1 MNICNRIICNIN
13 TMNAQEASMKLF
25 NTLTREKEEFIPLV
39 EGEVKIYTC
48 GPTVYNYFHVGN
60 ARPFITFDTLRKYLE
75 YKGYKVTYVQN
86 FTDIDDKMINQ
97 ANAEEITVRQL
108 ADKFINEYYHD
119 ADRLNIT
126 RSTYQP
132 RATDCIGDIVD
143 MIAILVEK
151 GNAYVSEDGVYFSVE
166 SFENYGKLSNF
177 NLEELEENASD
188 RLCFVESKRKKADF
202 ALWKFKKE
210 GEPSWPSPWGE
221 GRPGWHIECSAMSRK
236 YLGESID
243 IHCGGQDLVFPHH
256 ENEIAQ
262 SEAVSGKP
270 FVKYWIH
277 NGFININNNKMS
289 KSANNFFTIRD
300 ITKKY
305 EYDVVRFF
313 ILSSH
318 YRSPINFSDELLEA
332 STNALERIRN
342 CVENVNFIVDKGGNA
357 IDRFVLNDAI
367 PNSGTSSD
375 SKQQG
380 GLYSANA
387 APLDSVSDADA
398 CIDLGISIN
407 ENSKA
412 FMDAMDDDLNT
423 ADAISKIFDLVRDVN
438 ISIKNNTASKECL
451 LKARELIVSLCGILG
466 IKMQRELVIP
476 AEISQLA
483 EKRTEAKK
491 NKDFK
496 LADELRSR
504 IGELGFEISDT
515 PSGPKITKK

>member
-1 MNICNRIICNIN
+1 
-13 TMNAQEASMKLF
+13 MKLF
-25 NTLTREKEEFIPLV
+25 NTLTREKEEFKPLV

-75 YKGYKVTYVQN
+75 YKGYKVSYVQN

-108 ADKFINEYYHD
+108 ADKFIAEYYYD

-126 RSTYQP
+126 RSTFQP

-143 MIAILVEK
+143 MIQILVDKE
-151 GNAYVSEDGVYFSVE
+151 NAYVSEDGVYFSVD

-342 CVENVNFIVDKGGNA
+342 CVENINFIVDKGGNDKNG
-357 IDRFVLNDAI
+357 INPDDKHSIN
-367 PNSGTSSD
+367 GTSSD
-375 SKQQG
+375 AKQPADLRQAF
-380 GLYSANA
+380 LTAI
-387 APLDSVSDADA
+387 DSCSDNDT
-398 CIDLGISIN
+398 CKDLGISIN
-407 ENSKA
+407 ESRKA

-423 ADAISKIFDLVRDVN
+423 ADAISKIFDLVKDVN
-438 ISIKNNTASKECL
+438 ISIKNNTAPNECL

-466 IKMQRELVIP
+466 IKLEKEFSIPLEILEL
-476 AEISQLA
+476 AD
-483 EKRTEAKK
+483 KRTEAKK

-496 LADELRSR
+496 LADELRNQIS
-504 IGELGFEISDT
+504 EQGFEISDT
-515 PSGPKITKK
+515 PSGPKISKK